1 MAFLSNVLIE
11 DEILFSVG
19 IKFYKLDWVILKN
32 IKSYAFDSVLGKM
45 LELGWFKFCDHKL

>member
-1 MAFLSNVLIE
+1 MAFLSNVLIG

-32 IKSYAFDSVLGKM
+32 IKFYAFDSVLDKKYAGTW
-45 LELGWFKFCDHKL
+45 LI